1 MKVGA
6 DQGLGKKVG
15 IVDYRMGNLASVSK
29 AIEYAGGTVS
39 VTDQTEELAESDL
52 LVLPG
57 VGHFSHGMDNL
68 AELGL
73 KDFLVDWAAQGR
85 PLLGVCVGMQLL
97 FEESD
102 EGDAKGLGIL
112 KGRVE
117 QFDPSLKVPH
127 MGWNT
132 LVASGSPLF
141 ADFDDRY
148 FYFVHSYYC
157 VPSDEQ
163 VVAARTDY
171 GVKFASVVHDRNVY
185 GVQFHPEKS
194 SDDGLALYRRLL
206 QEIA

>member
-1 MKVGA
+1 M
-6 DQGLGKKVG
+6 KVG

-29 AIEYAGGTVS
+29 AIEAAGGTAVVS
-39 VTDQTEELAESDL
+39 DQVPELESSDL
-52 LVLPG
+52 LLLPG
-57 VGHFSHGMDNL
+57 VGHFGAGMDNL

-73 KDFLVDWAAQGR
+73 PDFLVEWAGSGR

-102 EGDAKGLGIL
+102 EGGARGLGIL

-117 QFDPSLKVPH
+117 RFDPSLKVPH

-132 LVASGSPLF
+132 LQPQEASEVF
-141 ADFDDRY
+141 AEFDDRY

-157 VPSDEQ
+157 VPDDPAI
-163 VVAARTDY
+163 VAANTGY
-171 GVKFASVVHDRNVY
+171 GVEFASAVHDRNVY

-206 QEIA
+206 EEIA

>member
-1 MKVGA
+1 M
-6 DQGLGKKVG
+6 KVG

-29 AIEYAGGTVS
+29 AIEHAGGEVQVS
-39 VTDQTEELAESDL
+39 DQTGELAGSDL

-57 VGHFSHGMDNL
+57 VGHFSHGMENL
-68 AELGL
+68 VEFGL
-73 KDFLVDWAAQGR
+73 KDFVVDWAAAGR

-102 EGDAKGLGIL
+102 EGDAAGLGIL

-117 QFDPSLKVPH
+117 QFDSSLKVPH

-132 LVASGSPLF
+132 LQPQGGSALF
-141 ADFDDRY
+141 QQFAGRY

-157 VPSDEQ
+157 VPSDDA
-163 VVAARTDY
+163 VISARTEY
-171 GVKFASVVHDRNVY
+171 GVQFASAVNDRNVY

-194 SDDGLALYRRLL
+194 SDDGLALYGRLL
-206 QEIA
+206 EEIA

>member
-1 MKVGA
+1 MKVG
-6 DQGLGKKVG
+6 
-15 IVDYRMGNLASVSK
+15 IIDYRMGNLASVSK
-29 AIEYAGGTVS
+29 AIENAGGSPVVS
-39 VTDQTEELAESDL
+39 DQTSELSDAEL

-57 VGHFSHGMDNL
+57 VGNFSAGMDNL

-73 KDFLVDWAAQGR
+73 KDFVVEWAASER

-102 EGDAKGLGIL
+102 EGPAKGLGIL

-117 QFDPSLKVPH
+117 RFDDSLKVPH

-132 LVASGSPLF
+132 LQ
-141 ADFDDRY
+141 ADDESVFRRFDDRY

-157 VPSDEQ
+157 VPEDSGI
-163 VVAARTDY
+163 VAARTDY
-171 GVKFASVVHDRNVY
+171 GIEFASAVRQGSVY

-194 SDDGLALYRRLL
+194 SDDGLALYRRVL
-206 QEIA
+206 EEVG

>member
-1 MKVGA
+1 V
-6 DQGLGKKVG
+6 KVG

-29 AIEYAGGTVS
+29 AIEAAGGTAVVS
-39 VTDQTEELAESDL
+39 DQVPELEASDL
-52 LVLPG
+52 LLLPG
-57 VGHFSHGMDNL
+57 VGHFGAGMENL
-68 AELGL
+68 AQLGL
-73 KDFLVDWAAQGR
+73 PDFLVEWAASGR

-102 EGDAKGLGIL
+102 EGGAKGLGIL

-117 QFDPSLKVPH
+117 RFDPSLKVPH

-132 LVASGSPLF
+132 LKPQGDSEVF
-141 ADFDDRY
+141 AEFDDRY

-157 VPSDEQ
+157 VPEDPKI
-163 VVAARTDY
+163 VAASTGY
-171 GVKFASVVHDRNVY
+171 GVEFASAVHDRNVY

-206 QEIA
+206 EEIA

>member
-1 MKVGA
+1 M
-6 DQGLGKKVG
+6 KVG

-29 AIEYAGGTVS
+29 AIEAAGGTAVVS
-39 VTDQTEELAESDL
+39 DQVTELESSDL
-52 LVLPG
+52 LLLPG
-57 VGHFSHGMDNL
+57 VGHFGAGMDNL

-73 KDFLVDWAAQGR
+73 PGFLVEWAKSGR

-102 EGDAKGLGIL
+102 EGDARGLGIL

-117 QFDPSLKVPH
+117 RFDPSLKVPH

-132 LVASGSPLF
+132 LQPQEASEVF
-141 ADFDDRY
+141 AEFDDRY

-157 VPSDEQ
+157 VPEDPAI
-163 VVAARTDY
+163 VAASTGY
-171 GVKFASVVHDRNVY
+171 GVEFASAVHDRNVY

-206 QEIA
+206 EEIA

>member
-1 MKVGA
+1 
-6 DQGLGKKVG
+6 
-15 IVDYRMGNLASVSK
+15 MGNLASVSK
-29 AIEYAGGTVS
+29 AIEHAGGAVS
-39 VTDQTEELAESDL
+39 VSDRTAELEQSDL
-52 LVLPG
+52 LILPG
-57 VGHFSHGMDNL
+57 VGHFSHGMENL

-73 KDFLVDWAAQGR
+73 TDFLVDWAAGGR

-102 EGDAKGLGIL
+102 EGDAEGLGIL
-112 KGRVE
+112 KGRVK

-132 LVASGSPLF
+132 LSSGDSPVF
-141 ADFDDRY
+141 AEFDDKY

-157 VPSDEQ
+157 VPADEK
-163 VVAARTDY
+163 VVSARTDY
-171 GVKFASVVHDRNVY
+171 GVQFASAVHDGNVY

-206 QEIA
+206 EEIA

>member
-1 MKVGA
+1 M
-6 DQGLGKKVG
+6 KVG

-29 AIEYAGGTVS
+29 AIEAAGGTAVVS
-39 VTDQTEELAESDL
+39 DQISELESSDL
-52 LVLPG
+52 LILPG
-57 VGHFSHGMDNL
+57 VGHFGAGMDNL

-73 KDFLVDWAAQGR
+73 QDFIVGWAERQR

-97 FEESD
+97 FDESD

-117 QFDPSLKVPH
+117 KFDPSLKVPH

-132 LVASGSPLF
+132 LQRQGDSAVFGE
-141 ADFDDRY
+141 FDDRY

-157 VPSDEQ
+157 VPEDPDI
-163 VVAARTDY
+163 VAAKTGY
-171 GVKFASVVHDRNVY
+171 GVEFASAVHDRNVY

-206 QEIA
+206 EEIS

>member
-1 MKVGA
+1 MR
-6 DQGLGKKVG
+6 VG

-29 AIEYAGGTVS
+29 AIEKAGGTPLVS
-39 VTDQTEELAESDL
+39 DQTGELSGSDL

-57 VGHFSHGMDNL
+57 VGNFSAGMDHL

-73 KDFLVDWAAQGR
+73 QDFIVDWAGSGR
-85 PLLGVCVGMQLL
+85 PLLGVCVGMQLF

-102 EGDAKGLGIL
+102 EGPAKGLGIL

-117 QFDPSLKVPH
+117 KFDESLKVPH

-132 LVASGSPLF
+132 LQRRDDSRMFGE
-141 ADFDDRY
+141 FDDRY

-157 VPSDEQ
+157 IPEDEQ
-163 VVAARTDY
+163 IVAARTDY
-171 GVKFASVVHDRNVY
+171 SVEFASAVHQGSVY

-194 SDDGLALYRRLL
+194 SDDGLALYRRVLE
-206 QEIA
+206 EIR

>member
-1 MKVGA
+1 MLKVG
-6 DQGLGKKVG
+6 V
-15 IVDYRMGNLASVSK
+15 VDYRMGNLASVSK
-29 AIEYAGGTVS
+29 AIEHAGGTVS
-39 VTDQTEELAESDL
+39 VSDRTAELEQSDL
-52 LVLPG
+52 LILPG
-57 VGHFSHGMDNL
+57 VGHFSHGMENL
-68 AELGL
+68 ADLGL
-73 KDFLVDWAAQGR
+73 KDFLVDWAADGR

-132 LVASGSPLF
+132 LSAGESPVF
-141 ADFDDRY
+141 GEFDDRY

-157 VPSDEQ
+157 VPTDGG
-163 VVAARTDY
+163 VVSARTDY
-171 GVKFASVVHDRNVY
+171 GVQFASAVHDGNVY

-194 SDDGLALYRRLL
+194 SDDGLTLYRRLL

>member
-1 MKVGA
+1 
-6 DQGLGKKVG
+6 LKVG

-29 AIEYAGGTVS
+29 AIEHAGGTVS
-39 VTDQTEELAESDL
+39 VTDQTGELEQSDL
-52 LVLPG
+52 LILPG

-73 KDFLVDWAAQGR
+73 TEFLVDWAASGR

-102 EGDAKGLGIL
+102 EGDAEGLGIL

-117 QFDPSLKVPH
+117 QFAPSLKVPH

-132 LVASGSPLF
+132 LQPQGGSEVF
-141 ADFDDRY
+141 ADFAGRY
-148 FYFVHSYYC
+148 FYFVHSYFC
-157 VPSDEQ
+157 VPTDDR
-163 VVAARTDY
+163 VVSARTDY
-171 GVKFASVVHDRNVY
+171 GVNFASAVHDRNVY

-206 QEIA
+206 EEIS

>member
-1 MKVGA
+1 M
-6 DQGLGKKVG
+6 KVG

-29 AIEYAGGTVS
+29 AIENAGGTPVVS
-39 VTDQTEELAESDL
+39 DQTGELSRSDL

-57 VGHFSHGMDNL
+57 VGNFAAGMDHL

-73 KDFLVDWAAQGR
+73 QDFIVDWAGSGR
-85 PLLGVCVGMQLL
+85 PLLGVCVGMQLF

-102 EGDAKGLGIL
+102 EGPAKGLGIL

-117 QFDPSLKVPH
+117 RFDESLKVPH

-132 LVASGSPLF
+132 LEKQGESPVF
-141 ADFDDRY
+141 GDFDDRY

-157 VPSDEQ
+157 VPEDSQ
-163 VVAARTDY
+163 IVAAKTDY
-171 GVKFASVVHDRNVY
+171 GVQFASAVHRDNVY

-194 SDDGLALYRRLL
+194 SDDGLALYRRML
-206 QEIA
+206 QEVG

>member
-1 MKVGA
+1 MNVG
-6 DQGLGKKVG
+6 V
-15 IVDYRMGNLASVSK
+15 VDYRMGNLASVSK
-29 AIEYAGGTVS
+29 AIEHAGGTVS
-39 VTDQTEELAESDL
+39 VTDQTNELEQSDL
-52 LVLPG
+52 LILPG
-57 VGHFSHGMDNL
+57 VGHFSHGMENL

-73 KDFLVDWAAQGR
+73 TDFLVDWAAVGR

-132 LVASGSPLF
+132 LASGGSKVF
-141 ADFDDRY
+141 KEFDDRY

-157 VPSDEQ
+157 VPADEN
-163 VVAARTDY
+163 VVSARTDY
-171 GVKFASVVHDRNVY
+171 GVRFASAVHDGNVY

-206 QEIA
+206 EEIA